1 MAMQFEDY
9 VGSRFSKEA
18 NTDLGKDVFAFLA
31 SDASVE
37 AMEVASDLGSPAVAG
52 IEEKLLEKFDNK
64 VLPDRIK
71 QMIGHMVRQIMEHEG
86 FVVDQ
91 NDVKMGSVPFS
102 KGTRYKR
109 PEWYTLHV
117 FRSSS
122 DPRELCFTHT
132 RTGEKLPPATE
143 GASWKYWTTFSTTLR
158 GVVAFGISPTQV
170 REQVRA
176 TGYFLHRHERVFRPA
191 Q

>member
-9 VGSRFSKEA
+9 VGSRFSA
-18 NTDLGKDVFAFLA
+18 DASTDLGRSIFAFLA
-31 SDASVE
+31 SDSSAD

-52 IEEKLLEKFDNK
+52 IEERLLKEFGDK
-64 VLPDRIK
+64 VLPDRVK

-117 FRSSS
+117 FRSS
-122 DPRELCFTHT
+122 
-132 RTGEKLPPATE
+132 
-143 GASWKYWTTFSTTLR
+143 
-158 GVVAFGISPTQV
+158 V
-170 REQVRA
+170 
-176 TGYFLHRHERVFRPA
+176 
-191 Q
+191 